1 MKYRQ
6 ILSSFV
12 LAVAMLGANASFA
25 ADNAA
30 VIGKWDIALN
40 MQGQAVAIALTVAQG
55 ASALEGTWAGPM
67 GSTPISDVSFDGETL
82 TFTRTGQQGPMTM
95 SFKVAGDTITGT
107 LTTPGGDMPITGK
120 KAM

>member
-6 ILSSFV
+6 ILSSLV
-12 LAVAMLGANASFA
+12 LVVAMLGANASFA

-40 MQGQAVAIALTVAQG
+40 MQGQAVVIALTIAQG